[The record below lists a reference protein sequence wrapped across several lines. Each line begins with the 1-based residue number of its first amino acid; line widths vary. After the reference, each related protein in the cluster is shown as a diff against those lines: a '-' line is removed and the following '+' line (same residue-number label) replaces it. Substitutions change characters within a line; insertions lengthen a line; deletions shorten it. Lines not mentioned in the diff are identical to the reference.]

1 MSLPEA
7 FIAGFAVG
15 FVVGFF
21 LGWRICQKQ
30 EIKAMDKE
38 NTGGPEGTGGGKPK

>member
-30 EIKAMDKE
+30 EK
-38 NTGGPEGTGGGKPK
+38 PEVTIQVPPNGNGGGKPK